1 MNLHNKLHA
10 VMNIRKICSRA
21 FSLICL
27 LGFLVQVQQVSDLYF
42 RFETSSRTI
51 YQIREM
57 DYYQSIMYCP
67 RSTDL
72 LNRKNN
78 KRYRILSQAPTNL
91 VGVHQELSKLK
102 IKDIFEL
109 TPSESDVIDA
119 CAIRHGK
126 LFKPLELSQPECKAF
141 FKVMKSVTG
150 ERICYTFIPRLSANF
165 SVGDVAAS
173 VTHISIVHQVNIR
186 PSISNS
192 SHAFFISI
200 IRDRNGNLKNPLHSR
215 LFQANTEN
223 MKTFQHSRFAV
234 SGDSIEIS
242 RLPPPHDTRCTPG
255 HDREFCYENCLAEKF
270 KKINRLPWSGFH
282 SQKLDMTMIT
292 DVDLKNGTISKFVDY
307 SVTECHSRCKL
318 QTECLT
324 QFSRTTV
331 QEFYADAFFLS
342 SMLPSF
348 PHMSL
353 YSVPL
358 LNLVEYIVQ
367 VGSCFG
373 IWFGL
378 SISSFNPVKWGKKIL
393 SKNSKNSIHRRKN
406 NRHGRLFEKKMFVSK

>member
-119 CAIRHGK
+119 CILRRGK
-126 LFKPLELSQPECKAF
+126 LFKPTELKQKDCQAF

-173 VTHISIVHQVNIR
+173 MTHISVVYQVNVR
-186 PSISNS
+186 PSISQS
-192 SHAFFISI
+192 SHAFIISTI
-200 IRDRNGNLKNPLHSR
+200 TDPNGNLTNILHSR
-215 LFQANTEN
+215 IFQANTEN
-223 MKTFQHSRFAV
+223 MKTFANSRLAV
-234 SGDSIEIS
+234 SGDSIEIR
-242 RLPPPHDTRCTPG
+242 RLPPPYETRCIPG
-255 HDREFCYENCLAEKF
+255 RDTEVCYENCLAEKF
-270 KKINRLPWSGFH
+270 KKINRIPWSGFH
-282 SQKLDMTMIT
+282 SQKLDMVMIT
-292 DVDLKNGTISKFVDY
+292 DVDFENETISKFVDY

-318 QTECLT
+318 ETECLT

-331 QEFYADAFFLS
+331 QESQADAFFLS
-342 SMLPSF
+342 SMLPLS

-353 YSVPL
+353 NSVPS
-358 LNLVEYIVQ
+358 LNLVEYIKQ
-367 VGSCFG
+367 LGSSFVM
-373 IWFGL
+373 WFGL
-378 SISSFNPVKWGKKIL
+378 SIVLAHPVKWGKQIV
-393 SKNSKNSIHRRKN
+393 SKNSIHSRN
-406 NRHGRLFEKKMFVSK
+406 NTPRT

>member
-1 MNLHNKLHA
+1 MNMK
-10 VMNIRKICSRA
+10 KTFSFA
-21 FSLICL
+21 FSVLCL
-27 LGFLVQVQQVSDLYF
+27 LGLLFQVQQVSDLYF
-42 RFETSSRTI
+42 RYQTTSQTV
-51 YQIREM
+51 YQIREI

-67 RSTDL
+67 QSLDL
-72 LNRKNN
+72 VNRNN
-78 KRYRILSQAPTNL
+78 HNRYGIMSQAPTNV

-109 TPSESDVIDA
+109 TPPESDVIDA
-119 CAIRHGK
+119 CVIRHGK
-126 LFKPLELSQPECKAF
+126 LFKPLELKQSDCQTF

-150 ERICYTFIPRLSANF
+150 ERICYTLSPRLSANF

-173 VTHISIVHQVNIR
+173 MTHISIVYQVKVQ
-186 PSISNS
+186 PSISKS
-192 SHAFFISI
+192 SHAFLISTI
-200 IRDRNGNLKNPLHSR
+200 TDPNGSLKNSLHSR

-223 MKTFQHSRFAV
+223 MKTFKYSKLAV
-234 SGDSIEIS
+234 SGDSIEIR

-255 HDREFCYENCLAEKF
+255 HDREFCYENCLADKF
-270 KKINRLPWSGFH
+270 QVINRLPWSGFH

-292 DVDLKNGTISKFVDY
+292 DVDLKNETISKFVDY
-307 SVTECHSRCKL
+307 SVTECHFRCKL

-331 QEFYADAFFLS
+331 QESQADAFFLS
-342 SMLPSF
+342 SMLPLS

-353 YSVPL
+353 YTVPL

-373 IWFGL
+373 MWFGI
-378 SISSFNPVKWGKKIL
+378 SIISMDPTKWKIRQKPVYTQKK
-393 SKNSKNSIHRRKN
+393 SVNGFRRNTDHEMENK
-406 NRHGRLFEKKMFVSK
+406 RRRELIET